1 MGLSHDII
9 SEFVRI
15 TNDKKEKP
23 KEGIVY
29 GVVAQTSDGNYVKI
43 DGSDLITPAET
54 TTEVQ
59 DGERVAVMIKDHTA
73 TITGN
78 VTSPSANSNSI
89 NKKFESVSD
98 KIGTFELIV
107 ADKISANELEVYK
120 ATIDVLIAGKAT
132 IHDLEVVNATIE
144 HLYAQNATIENLVA
158 NKASIKD
165 LDVVN
170 ATIENLKAKDAEI
183 EHAMIDH
190 LEATLA
196 DIKVL
201 NADFAQIRTLV
212 NGNLTSDNILSF
224 NITSDKVTMEDA
236 FIKDAMIANV
246 SAAKINAGKINTNNV
261 TIGSEDGGMLIT
273 GSTQQFVDKDGNVRI
288 QIGRDAKGDF
298 TFILYGEDGVGQLIN
313 QNGITASAISDG
325 LIVNDMVS
333 DKAAISGE
341 KLDISSVIT
350 EINNDNSTTIKS
362 NKIYLNEQEQ
372 SLEVAFN
379 SLKTQV
385 ETIKDI
391 TVSGDLTSVID
402 RVQANTTEI
411 EVNKERINTLILED
425 SIIKKQVTDL
435 EGDVVETSTTL
446 ASKYSELDQTIE
458 GFKTSVADTYA
469 TKSTV
474 NDISNNLSTNYST
487 TSAMNSA
494 IEQKVDEINLSISET
509 YATNETVN
517 DINDNLLK
525 NYSTTSVMNSAINQK
540 VDEIKLE
547 VTQTI
552 NNIQTGGKN
561 LIKNGNFEDGL
572 NHWVFE
578 RFTGCES
585 TSISVWTGNQNDFR
599 DEWCMD
605 GKKHCAVYAHDIDDS
620 NRRGEWT
627 VRQSFQTVVGQ
638 EYTVS
643 YMIAGHRSNKTVAV
657 TENINWDHLGTKYY
671 GDLSGGKN
679 ANGWVYDSIT
689 FTATTPESMI
699 WFIMSEVIWGNDGH
713 LWFTDVCCVE
723 GNKAQRFIPS
733 LEEYSTTSQMN
744 SAITQN
750 ATQIA
755 MTVSKEEI
763 KNTKIGGANL
773 LLNSDDKKQLDRPE
787 TTWNSISY
795 NIVDDYANLTLNND
809 TTFVLSF
816 TVDRNGNM
824 EYECFDSIAFD
835 NGWYHRWYRDD
846 IDKITYIK
854 GGSTYKFVMK
864 PKTLPKG
871 TTIADKL
878 SIIAEYEYGGAAF
891 YNVMLAEGD
900 KTLDWSPSNQD
911 IQNSIA
917 RIDIK
922 ADEIN
927 STVSTTIKEEVQNIK
942 IGGTNLLGSHIP
954 IRGIYQITS
963 FVRTN
968 DTSFEVIGHVDNDGT
983 VRISDIIDGNG
994 WYTISFDVKCQ
1005 IEGWNVDVDFC
1016 DGAIKHFNNISTT
1029 DYTHCVYSYEV
1040 TNYTSDVYC
1049 FIDICGLSSQTFW
1062 FKNIKVERGKIAT
1075 DYSPCPSDYSTTTQ
1089 MNSAITQKADEINL
1103 TVNKIKRGARVARWV
1118 RCYMYGNTF
1127 NSGNHIVQVQ
1137 VWSNGTNL
1145 ALGKIPYSNG
1155 VLDNPDRMTDGNLD
1169 TNIYAE
1175 LHPNGGDIY
1184 WEIDLGD
1191 EYSIDDITLWNYY
1204 GDSRRYHYILVTY
1217 DHNWEDLGVYNTWVG
1232 GTYVETSSGK
1242 NFVLN
1247 SSTIN
1252 NNLAQIDIKA
1262 DSIKLK
1268 VDAVDSD
1275 LKNNYPTT
1283 TQMNSAIQLK
1293 ADSIT
1298 SAVNMTAIAGVEL
1311 LPQSHRRN
1319 STSGYHV
1326 RYNGELYVNEWG
1338 LYVPTANTWVT
1349 TDFIAIDPGLPL
1361 KYYFFMQ
1368 NTRGYSLLT
1377 YLGFEQYNWKKQ
1389 EIGENA
1395 ATIYVVQEKFSGY
1408 KSVADTIPENSFNSN
1423 TRYIKLRWLVN
1434 WDGSAMAESYLH
1446 DATVKQLGSINQSTQ
1461 IAQMSDKIEST
1472 VSSVNTIGGRVS
1484 TAESK
1489 ITQHADQIATKVDV
1503 NGVKSTIQQN
1513 PESVRIGFNGISNYF
1528 DLNSTRLQ
1536 VGHSDG
1542 SYTQIGQNG
1551 VTYYAN
1557 GSGNRYHN
1565 LMKQGWTETVAMSN
1579 YGANGWSLI
1588 VTLPPEFRG
1597 KVFSVIPCLT
1607 YVSCPNLADAIK
1619 GFEINIP
1626 QEHVNYN
1633 QGSFVIHLYAS
1644 GLWAEGL
1651 SIHYNVQM
1659 RITWIAIA

>member
-59 DGERVAVMIKDHTA
+59 DGERVTVMIKDHTA

-132 IHDLEVVNATIE
+132 IQDLEVVNATIE

-183 EHAMIDH
+183 EHAVIDH

-525 NYSTTSVMNSAINQK
+525 NYSTTSVMNSTINQK
-540 VDEIKLE
+540 VDEITLSVSETYATISSVDGINDKLLTE
-547 VTQTI
+547 YPTITQ
-552 NNIQTGGKN
+552 
-561 LIKNGNFEDGL
+561 
-572 NHWVFE
+572 
-578 RFTGCES
+578 
-585 TSISVWTGNQNDFR
+585 
-599 DEWCMD
+599 MD
-605 GKKHCAVYAHDIDDS
+605 
-620 NRRGEWT
+620 
-627 VRQSFQTVVGQ
+627 
-638 EYTVS
+638 
-643 YMIAGHRSNKTVAV
+643 
-657 TENINWDHLGTKYY
+657 
-671 GDLSGGKN
+671 
-679 ANGWVYDSIT
+679 
-689 FTATTPESMI
+689 
-699 WFIMSEVIWGNDGH
+699 
-713 LWFTDVCCVE
+713 
-723 GNKAQRFIPS
+723 
-733 LEEYSTTSQMN
+733 
-744 SAITQN
+744 SAITQ
-750 ATQIA
+750 
-755 MTVSKEEI
+755 
-763 KNTKIGGANL
+763 
-773 LLNSDDKKQLDRPE
+773 
-787 TTWNSISY
+787 
-795 NIVDDYANLTLNND
+795 
-809 TTFVLSF
+809 
-816 TVDRNGNM
+816 
-824 EYECFDSIAFD
+824 
-835 NGWYHRWYRDD
+835 
-846 IDKITYIK
+846 
-854 GGSTYKFVMK
+854 
-864 PKTLPKG
+864 
-871 TTIADKL
+871 
-878 SIIAEYEYGGAAF
+878 
-891 YNVMLAEGD
+891 
-900 KTLDWSPSNQD
+900 
-911 IQNSIA
+911 
-917 RIDIK
+917 K
-922 ADEIN
+922 ADEIAL
-927 STVSTTIKEEVQNIK
+927 TVAKKEIENIQV
-942 IGGTNLLGSHIP
+942 GGTNLLGSHIP
-954 IRGIYQITS
+954 IYGLYHIPS
-963 FVRTN
+963 FVRTGT
-968 DTSFEVIGHVDNDGT
+968 TSFEVIGHVDNDGT
-983 VRISDIIDGNG
+983 VRISNIIDGNG

-1005 IEGWNVDVDFC
+1005 IEGWGVDVEFC
-1016 DGAIKHFNNISTT
+1016 DGKIKNFSPISTT

-1040 TNYTSDVYC
+1040 ANYTSDIFN
-1049 FIDICGLSSQTFW
+1049 FIDIYGLSSQTFW
-1062 FKNIKVERGKIAT
+1062 FKNIKVEKGKIAT
-1075 DYSPCPSDYSTTTQ
+1075 DYSPCPSDYPTTTEMNSAITQKADEINLSVSQTINNIQTGGKNLIKNGNFENGVDSWFYERFSGVETVSVGIWNDGEWVLNNKAQFSVCVYGVNDSNRTGEWTLRQGFNTVIGQTYTISYLISGHRTNKSVTVKRGDNWADLGSKYYGEILGGIYANNWTYDSITFVAESTDTGIWFSINEIYTGDNGYLWVTDVCCVEGSIPHRFTPNIDEYSTTTQ

-1103 TVNKIKRGARVARWV
+1103 TVNKMKRGSRIARWV
-1118 RCYMYGNTF
+1118 RCYMYGNTW
-1127 NSGNHIVQVQ
+1127 NTGNHIVQVQ

-1169 TNIYAE
+1169 TNSYAE
-1175 LHPNGGDIY
+1175 LHPNGGDVY

-1204 GDSRRYHYILVTY
+1204 GDSRKYHYILVTY
-1217 DHNWEDLGVYNTWVG
+1217 DHNWEQLGVYNTWVG

-1298 SAVNMTAIAGVEL
+1298 SAVNMTSIAGVEL
-1311 LPQSHRRN
+1311 MPQSHRGN
-1319 STSGYHV
+1319 STSGYYVHV
-1326 RYNGELYVNEWG
+1326 GSGQLHVNEWG
-1338 LYVPTANTWVT
+1338 LYVTGGSAWVSS
-1349 TDFIAIDPGLPL
+1349 DFIAIDPGLPL

-1368 NTRGYSLLT
+1368 NINGHYPLT
-1377 YLGFEQYNWKKQ
+1377 YLGFEQYNWLKQ
-1389 EIGENA
+1389 EIGTNA
-1395 ATIYVVQEKFSGY
+1395 STIYVVQEKFTGY
-1408 KSVADTIPENSFNSN
+1408 KSVADTLPENSFNSN
-1423 TRYIKLRWLVN
+1423 TKYIKLRWLTN
-1434 WDGSAMAESYLH
+1434 WDEVQYDATYLH
-1446 DATVKQLGSINQSTQ
+1446 DISVKQLGSINQSTQ

-1472 VSSVNTIGGRVS
+1472 VSSVNVIGGRVS

-1489 ITQHADQIATKVDV
+1489 ITQNANSIATKVDV

-1607 YVSCPNLADAIK
+1607 HVSCPNLADAIK
-1619 GFEINIP
+1619 GFEVNIP
-1626 QEHVNYN
+1626 QETVNYN

-1651 SIHYNVQM
+1651 SIHHNVQIRM
-1659 RITWIAIA
+1659 TWIAIA

>member
-59 DGERVAVMIKDHTA
+59 DGERVTVMIKDHTA

-132 IHDLEVVNATIE
+132 IQDLEVVNATIE

-183 EHAMIDH
+183 EHAVIDN

-525 NYSTTSVMNSAINQK
+525 NYSTTSVMNSTINQK
-540 VDEIKLE
+540 VDGIKLE

-561 LIKNGNFEDGL
+561 IIKNGNFEDGL
-572 NHWVFE
+572 NHWVYE
-578 RFTGCES
+578 RFTGVETS
-585 TSISVWTGNQNDFR
+585 TSAVWTGNQNDFR
-599 DEWCMD
+599 DEFCMD
-605 GKKHCAVYAHDIDDS
+605 GKKHCAVYVHSIDDS

-627 VRQSFQTVVGQ
+627 IRQSFQTVVGQ

-657 TENINWDHLGTKYY
+657 MENINWNHLGTKYY
-671 GDLSGGKN
+671 GELSGGKN

-733 LEEYSTTSQMN
+733 FEEYSTTAQMN
-744 SAITQN
+744 SAI
-750 ATQIA
+750 
-755 MTVSKEEI
+755 
-763 KNTKIGGANL
+763 
-773 LLNSDDKKQLDRPE
+773 
-787 TTWNSISY
+787 
-795 NIVDDYANLTLNND
+795 
-809 TTFVLSF
+809 
-816 TVDRNGNM
+816 
-824 EYECFDSIAFD
+824 
-835 NGWYHRWYRDD
+835 
-846 IDKITYIK
+846 
-854 GGSTYKFVMK
+854 
-864 PKTLPKG
+864 
-871 TTIADKL
+871 
-878 SIIAEYEYGGAAF
+878 
-891 YNVMLAEGD
+891 
-900 KTLDWSPSNQD
+900 
-911 IQNSIA
+911 IQ
-917 RIDIK
+917 K
-922 ADEIN
+922 ADEIAL
-927 STVSTTIKEEVQNIK
+927 TVAKKEIGNIQV
-942 IGGTNLLGSHIP
+942 GGANLLGSHIP
-954 IRGIYQITS
+954 IFGLNKITS

-968 DTSFEVIGHVDNDGT
+968 TTSFEVIGHVDNDGA

-1005 IEGWNVDVDFC
+1005 IDGWNVDVDFC
-1016 DGAIKHFNNISTT
+1016 DGEAKHFNNISTT

-1049 FIDICGLSSQTFW
+1049 FIDIFGLSSQTFW

-1075 DYSPCPSDYSTTTQ
+1075 DYSPCPRDYSTTTQ

-1103 TVNKIKRGARVARWV
+1103 TVNKIKRGARVARWL

-1127 NSGNHIVQVQ
+1127 NTGNHIVQVQ
-1137 VWSNGTNL
+1137 IWSNGTNL

-1169 TNIYAE
+1169 TNSYAE
-1175 LHPNGGDIY
+1175 LHPNGDVY

-1191 EYSIDDITLWNYY
+1191 EYPIDNITLWNYY
-1204 GDSRRYHYILVTY
+1204 GDPRRYHYVLVTY
-1217 DHNWEDLGVYNTWVG
+1217 DHNWEQLGVYNTWVG
-1232 GTYVETSSGK
+1232 GTYIETSSGK

-1247 SSTIN
+1247 SSTVN

-1298 SAVNMTAIAGVEL
+1298 SAVNMTSIAGVEL
-1311 LPQSHRRN
+1311 MPQSHRLN
-1319 STSGYHV
+1319 STSGYYIHSGSGQLHV
-1326 RYNGELYVNEWG
+1326 NQWG
-1338 LYVPTANTWVT
+1338 LYVTGGQTWVSS
-1349 TDFIAIDPGLPL
+1349 DFIAIDPGLPL

-1368 NTRGYSLLT
+1368 NINGYIPLT
-1377 YLGFEQYNWKKQ
+1377 YLGFEQYNWLKQ

-1395 ATIYVVQEKFSGY
+1395 STIYVVQEKFTGY
-1408 KSVADTIPENSFNSN
+1408 KSVADTLPENSFDSN
-1423 TRYIKLRWLVN
+1423 TKYIKLRWLTN
-1434 WDGSAMAESYLH
+1434 WDGVQYDATYLH
-1446 DATVKQLGSINQSTQ
+1446 DISVKQLGSINQSTQ

-1472 VSSVNTIGGRVS
+1472 VSSVNAIGGRVS

-1579 YGANGWSLI
+1579 YGANGWSII

-1597 KVFSVIPCLT
+1597 KVFSVIPCIT
-1607 YVSCPNLADAIK
+1607 YLSCPNLADALK
-1619 GFEINIP
+1619 SFEVNIP

-1651 SIHYNVQM
+1651 SVHYNIQM

>member
-59 DGERVAVMIKDHTA
+59 DGERVTVMIKDHTA

-132 IHDLEVVNATIE
+132 IQDLEVVNATIE

-183 EHAMIDH
+183 EHAVIDN

-379 SLKTQV
+379 SLKAQV

-525 NYSTTSVMNSAINQK
+525 NYSTTSVMNSTINQK
-540 VDEIKLE
+540 VDEITLSVSETYATISSVDGINDKLLTE
-547 VTQTI
+547 YPTITQ
-552 NNIQTGGKN
+552 
-561 LIKNGNFEDGL
+561 
-572 NHWVFE
+572 
-578 RFTGCES
+578 
-585 TSISVWTGNQNDFR
+585 
-599 DEWCMD
+599 MD
-605 GKKHCAVYAHDIDDS
+605 
-620 NRRGEWT
+620 
-627 VRQSFQTVVGQ
+627 
-638 EYTVS
+638 
-643 YMIAGHRSNKTVAV
+643 
-657 TENINWDHLGTKYY
+657 
-671 GDLSGGKN
+671 
-679 ANGWVYDSIT
+679 
-689 FTATTPESMI
+689 
-699 WFIMSEVIWGNDGH
+699 
-713 LWFTDVCCVE
+713 
-723 GNKAQRFIPS
+723 
-733 LEEYSTTSQMN
+733 
-744 SAITQN
+744 SAITQ
-750 ATQIA
+750 
-755 MTVSKEEI
+755 
-763 KNTKIGGANL
+763 
-773 LLNSDDKKQLDRPE
+773 
-787 TTWNSISY
+787 
-795 NIVDDYANLTLNND
+795 
-809 TTFVLSF
+809 
-816 TVDRNGNM
+816 
-824 EYECFDSIAFD
+824 
-835 NGWYHRWYRDD
+835 
-846 IDKITYIK
+846 
-854 GGSTYKFVMK
+854 
-864 PKTLPKG
+864 
-871 TTIADKL
+871 
-878 SIIAEYEYGGAAF
+878 
-891 YNVMLAEGD
+891 
-900 KTLDWSPSNQD
+900 
-911 IQNSIA
+911 
-917 RIDIK
+917 K
-922 ADEIN
+922 ADEIAL
-927 STVSTTIKEEVQNIK
+927 TVTKKEIENIQV
-942 IGGTNLLGSHIP
+942 GGTNLLGSHIP
-954 IRGIYQITS
+954 IYGEYHIPS
-963 FVRTN
+963 FVRTGT
-968 DTSFEVIGHVDNDGT
+968 TSFEVIGHVDNDGT
-983 VRISDIIDGNG
+983 VRISNIIDGNG

-1005 IEGWNVDVDFC
+1005 IEGWNVGVDFC
-1016 DGAIKHFNNISTT
+1016 DGKIKDFRPISTT

-1040 TNYTSDVYC
+1040 ANYTSDIFN

-1075 DYSPCPSDYSTTTQ
+1075 DYSPCPSDYSTTTEMNSAITQKADEINLSVSQTINSIQTGGKNLIKNGNFEDGLNHWVFERFTGCESTNIAVWTGNHNDYRDEWCMDGKKHCAVYVHDIDDSNRRGEWTVRQSFPTVVGQEYTVSYMIAGHRSYKTVAIRQSGDWAYLGTKYYGELSGGKNANGWVYDSITFTATTPESMIWFTMNEVIWGNDGYLWFTDVCCVEGNKAQRFIPSFEEYSTTAQ

-1103 TVNKIKRGARVARWV
+1103 TVNKIKRGARIARWV
-1118 RCYMYGNTF
+1118 RCYMYGNTW

-1145 ALGKIPYSNG
+1145 ASGKIPYSNG

-1169 TNIYAE
+1169 TNSYAE
-1175 LHPNGGDIY
+1175 LHPNGGDVY
-1184 WEIDLGD
+1184 WEIDLGG
-1191 EYSIDDITLWNYY
+1191 EYPIDDITLWNFY
-1204 GDSRRYHYILVTY
+1204 GDPRKYHYILVTY
-1217 DHNWEDLGVYNTWVG
+1217 DHNWEELGVYNTWVG

-1283 TQMNSAIQLK
+1283 TQMNSAITQK
-1293 ADSIT
+1293 ANEIT
-1298 SAVNMTAIAGVEL
+1298 SAVNMTKIGGVEL
-1311 LPQSHRRN
+1311 LPQGYKGG
-1319 STSGYHV
+1319 STSGYSV
-1326 RYNGELYVNEWG
+1326 TTGGVLKCDGWG
-1338 LYVPTANTWVT
+1338 LYT
-1349 TDFIAIDPGLPL
+1349 TERAFINSDYIAVDPNLPIA
-1361 KYYFFMQ
+1361 YEYEII
-1368 NTRGYSLLT
+1368 NADGTPYT
-1377 YLGFEQYNWKKQ
+1377 YLGVEQYTGTKQ
-1389 EIGENA
+1389 EVGENA
-1395 ATIYVVQEKFSGY
+1395 AIIYFLQTAFRGTKIDSG
-1408 KSVADTIPENSFNSN
+1408 TFTLNSN
-1423 TRYIKLRWLVN
+1423 TRYIRLRWLSD
-1434 WDGSAMAESYLH
+1434 WYSAGMSYCQLSNISL
-1446 DATVKQLGSINQSTQ
+1446 KQLGSINQSTK
-1461 IAQMSDKIEST
+1461 ISQMSDSITST
-1472 VSSVNTIGGRVS
+1472 VSSVNNLGSRMS
-1484 TAESK
+1484 TAEST
-1489 ITQHADQIATKVDV
+1489 ITQHTNQIATKVDV

-1528 DLNSTRLQ
+1528 DLTSARLK
-1536 VGHSDG
+1536 VGHTDG
-1542 SYTQIGQNG
+1542 SYTEIGQNG
-1551 VTYYAN
+1551 IMYYAN
-1557 GSGNRYHN
+1557 GSGNRYHC
-1565 LMKQGWTETVAMSN
+1565 LIKQGWLGQISGTS
-1579 YGANGWSLI
+1579 WSRTI
-1588 VTLPPEFRG
+1588 TLPSEFKG
-1597 KVFSVIPCLT
+1597 KSFSVI
-1607 YVSCPNLADAIK
+1607 VSVTEVNAVNTHDVIK
-1619 GFEINIP
+1619 HFKVTVPHNT
-1626 QEHVNYN
+1626 VNYTN
-1633 QGSFVIHLYAS
+1633 GTFVINMSALAYYVPGQQSATAIQS
-1644 GLWAEGL
+1644 DV
-1651 SIHYNVQM
+1651 S
-1659 RITWIAIA
+1659 WIAIC

>member
-59 DGERVAVMIKDHTA
+59 DGERVTVMIKDHTA

-132 IHDLEVVNATIE
+132 IQDLEVVNATIE

-183 EHAMIDH
+183 EHAVIDN

-288 QIGRDAKGDF
+288 QIGRDVKGDF

-525 NYSTTSVMNSAINQK
+525 NYSTTSVMNSTINQK
-540 VDEIKLE
+540 VDEITLSVSETYATISSVDGINDKLLTE
-547 VTQTI
+547 YPTITQ
-552 NNIQTGGKN
+552 
-561 LIKNGNFEDGL
+561 
-572 NHWVFE
+572 
-578 RFTGCES
+578 
-585 TSISVWTGNQNDFR
+585 
-599 DEWCMD
+599 MD
-605 GKKHCAVYAHDIDDS
+605 
-620 NRRGEWT
+620 
-627 VRQSFQTVVGQ
+627 
-638 EYTVS
+638 
-643 YMIAGHRSNKTVAV
+643 
-657 TENINWDHLGTKYY
+657 
-671 GDLSGGKN
+671 
-679 ANGWVYDSIT
+679 
-689 FTATTPESMI
+689 
-699 WFIMSEVIWGNDGH
+699 
-713 LWFTDVCCVE
+713 
-723 GNKAQRFIPS
+723 
-733 LEEYSTTSQMN
+733 
-744 SAITQN
+744 SAITQ
-750 ATQIA
+750 
-755 MTVSKEEI
+755 
-763 KNTKIGGANL
+763 
-773 LLNSDDKKQLDRPE
+773 
-787 TTWNSISY
+787 
-795 NIVDDYANLTLNND
+795 
-809 TTFVLSF
+809 
-816 TVDRNGNM
+816 
-824 EYECFDSIAFD
+824 
-835 NGWYHRWYRDD
+835 
-846 IDKITYIK
+846 
-854 GGSTYKFVMK
+854 
-864 PKTLPKG
+864 
-871 TTIADKL
+871 
-878 SIIAEYEYGGAAF
+878 
-891 YNVMLAEGD
+891 
-900 KTLDWSPSNQD
+900 
-911 IQNSIA
+911 
-917 RIDIK
+917 K
-922 ADEIN
+922 ADEIAL
-927 STVSTTIKEEVQNIK
+927 TVAKKEIENMQV
-942 IGGTNLLGSHIP
+942 GGTNLLGSHIP
-954 IRGIYQITS
+954 IFGLNKITS
-963 FVRTN
+963 FVRTGT
-968 DTSFEVIGHVDNDGT
+968 TSFEVIGHVDNDGA
-983 VRISDIIDGNG
+983 VRISNIIDGNG

-1005 IEGWNVDVDFC
+1005 IEGWNVGVEFC
-1016 DGAIKHFNNISTT
+1016 DGKIKDFRPISTT

-1040 TNYTSDVYC
+1040 ANYTSDIFN
-1049 FIDICGLSSQTFW
+1049 FIDIYGLSSQTFW

-1075 DYSPCPSDYSTTTQ
+1075 DYSPCPSDYSTTTEMNSAITQKADEINLSVSQTINNIQTGGKNLIKNGNFENGTNDWYYERFSGVETVSVGIWNDGDWTLNNKAQFSLCVMGVNDSNRTGEWTLRQGFKTVIGQTYTISYLISGHRTNKSVAVKRSDNWADLGSKYYGEILGGIYVNNWTYDSITFVAESPDTGIWFSINEIYTGDNGYLWVTDVCCVEGSIPHRFTPNIDEYSTTTQ

-1118 RCYMYGNTF
+1118 RCYMYGNTW

-1169 TNIYAE
+1169 TNSYAE
-1175 LHPNGGDIY
+1175 LHPNGDVY

-1191 EYSIDDITLWNYY
+1191 EYPIDDITLWNYY
-1204 GDSRRYHYILVTY
+1204 GDSRKYHYILVTY
-1217 DHNWEDLGVYNTWVG
+1217 DHNWEELGVYNTWVG

-1311 LPQSHRRN
+1311 LPQSHRLN
-1319 STSGYHV
+1319 STSGYYIHV
-1326 RYNGELYVNEWG
+1326 GSGQLHVNEWG
-1338 LYVPTANTWVT
+1338 LYVTGSTTWVSS
-1349 TDFIAIDPGLPL
+1349 DFIAIDPGLPL

-1368 NTRGYSLLT
+1368 NINGYNPLT
-1377 YLGFEQYNWKKQ
+1377 YLGFEQYNWLKQ
-1389 EIGENA
+1389 EIGVNA
-1395 ATIYVVQEKFSGY
+1395 STIYVVQEKFTGY
-1408 KSVADTIPENSFNSN
+1408 KSVADTLPENSFNSN
-1423 TRYIKLRWLVN
+1423 TKYIKLRWLTN
-1434 WDGSAMAESYLH
+1434 WDDVQHDATYLH
-1446 DATVKQLGSINQSTQ
+1446 DISVKQLGSINQSTR

-1472 VSSVNTIGGRVS
+1472 VSSVSAIGGRVS

-1489 ITQHADQIATKVDV
+1489 ITQNADSIATKVDV

-1597 KVFSVIPCLT
+1597 KVFSVIPCIT

-1619 GFEINIP
+1619 GFEVNIP
-1626 QEHVNYN
+1626 QENVNYN

-1651 SIHYNVQM
+1651 TIHYNVQIRM
-1659 RITWIAIA
+1659 TWIAIA